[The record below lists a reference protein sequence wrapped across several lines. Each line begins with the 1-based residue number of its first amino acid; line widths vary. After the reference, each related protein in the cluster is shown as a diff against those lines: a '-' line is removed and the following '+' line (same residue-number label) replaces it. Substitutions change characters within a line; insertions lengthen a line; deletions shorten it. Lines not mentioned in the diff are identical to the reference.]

1 MRRLIAGVLTLCVIA
16 AVAVVQSTSPSRDS
30 QQPEPAWRAFEGSWS
45 ASGRIQTLPTE
56 RPQTAAIAQLSGALS
71 LVAGDGL
78 SRGFRA
84 EAVGYDDGG
93 GVLTGRAVWTD
104 ERGNQ
109 IFSTLR
115 GETLAT
121 KRHVTGAITGGT
133 GRYAGITG
141 DYEFEWQYIIAGDD
155 RTIQGR
161 TVSLRGRVRTGGG
174 SAK

>member
-1 MRRLIAGVLTLCVIA
+1 VRGLIAGVLTLCAIA
-16 AVAVVQSTSPSRDS
+16 ATAVVQSTTPSRNLQLTES
-30 QQPEPAWRAFEGSWS
+30 AWRTFEGNWS
-45 ASGRIQTLPTE
+45 ASGRIQPLPTE
-56 RPQTAAIAQLSGALS
+56 RPQTAAVAQLSGALS
-71 LVAGDGL
+71 ITSGEGL

-84 EAVGYDDGG
+84 EAIGYDDGG

-115 GETLAT
+115 GETIAT
-121 KRHVTGAITGGT
+121 KRRVTGTITGGT
-133 GRYAGITG
+133 GRYAGVTG

-155 RTIQGR
+155 GTIQGR

-174 SAK
+174 SAQ